1 MQTRKVYLANLPKLL
16 QEVVQQLFESDS
28 LIQVVSFESADMSEI
43 MHIKQIDLLM
53 LPLAFKTKNQ
63 LEVNTFL
70 QLNPCA
76 RVLFISPE
84 VNALHIMEL
93 KVEHR
98 LIKSASPE
106 ILSEIVHSFSDLCE
120 QSTSIRGLN

>member
-43 MHIKQIDLLM
+43 IQTKHIDLLM
-53 LPLAFKTKNQ
+53 LPLAFKTNNQ
-63 LEVNTFL
+63 REVNTFL
-70 QLNPCA
+70 QANPCA

-84 VNALHIMEL
+84 VNALHVMEL

-98 LIKSASPE
+98 LIQSASPE
-106 ILSEIVHSFSDLCE
+106 ILSEIVYSFSDFCE
-120 QSTSIRGLN
+120 DSTSIRGLN